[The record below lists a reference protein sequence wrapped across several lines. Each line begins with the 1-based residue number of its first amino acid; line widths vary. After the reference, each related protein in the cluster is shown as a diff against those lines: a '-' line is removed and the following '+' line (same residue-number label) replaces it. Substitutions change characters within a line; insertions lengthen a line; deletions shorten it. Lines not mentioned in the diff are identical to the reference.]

1 MFFFDF
7 LLEKVEN
14 STMNANKMK
23 WNKFDFFVFIIILI
37 PIVMII
43 ALYNKLSNELGTH
56 FGTSGEPD
64 DYQGKVS
71 FLLTNS
77 LLPIGIPLDQH

>member
-1 MFFFDF
+1 
-7 LLEKVEN
+7 
-14 STMNANKMK
+14 MNANKMK

-43 ALYNKLSNELGTH
+43 ALYNKLSNELATH

-77 LLPIGIPLDQH
+77 LLLIGIPLDQHK